1 MHTRRDVVGSTIA
14 ASILAGLVPPRL
26 ALAQSAELPAT
37 PSCSNASA
45 ATRAQTEGPY
55 FLPSSPR
62 RSDFRGDG
70 AGPALV
76 LSGFVLTR
84 RCEPVAEALVDLWHA
99 DAQGEY
105 DVNGYR
111 FRGHAFTDDRGRYQF
126 VTVTPGLYPG
136 RTRHFHVKVQP
147 KGGRILTTQLYFP
160 RDPGNA
166 RDFLYNSALDMQI
179 RAGAGTGQARFD
191 FVI

>member
-1 MHTRRDVVGSTIA
+1 MQTRRDLVVTTLA
-14 ASILAGLVPPRL
+14 ASVLAGLAPPRL

-37 PSCSNASA
+37 PACGDAP
-45 ATRAQTEGPY
+45 TRAQTEGPY

-62 RSDFRGDG
+62 RADFRGDG

-84 RCEPVAEALVDLWHA
+84 RCQPVANALVDLWHA
-99 DAQGEY
+99 DARGEY

-111 FRGHAFTDDRGRYQF
+111 FRGHVFTDAAGRYQF

-147 KGGRILTTQLYFP
+147 RGGRVLTTQLYFP
-160 RDPGNA
+160 GDSGNA
-166 RDFLYNSALDMQI
+166 RDFLYNRALDMQVQTG
-179 RAGAGTGQARFD
+179 AGAAQARFD
-191 FVI
+191 FVVS

>member
-1 MHTRRDVVGSTIA
+1 MPTRRDLVGSTLA

-26 ALAQSAELPAT
+26 ALAQSGELPAT
-37 PSCSNASA
+37 PACGDDPAP
-45 ATRAQTEGPY
+45 TRAQTEGPY

-62 RSDFRGDG
+62 RTDFRGDG

-84 RCEPVAEALVDLWHA
+84 RCEPVANALVDLWHA

-105 DVNGYR
+105 DVKGYK

-147 KGGRILTTQLYFP
+147 RGGRILTTQLYFAG
-160 RDPGNA
+160 DPGNA
-166 RDFLYNSALDMQI
+166 RDFLYNRALDMQV
-179 RAGAGTGQARFD
+179 RTGAGTTQARFD
-191 FVI
+191 FVV